1 MTIAS
6 SLEFDVRLICRTR
19 FLGCISLIK
28 FFLDREDFC
37 FLLQVLIA
45 KFDPAAIFRLSKS
58 HVALVCVHVL
68 VYYILATNT
77 LAA

>member
-1 MTIAS
+1 
-6 SLEFDVRLICRTR
+6 
-19 FLGCISLIK
+19 
-28 FFLDREDFC
+28 
-37 FLLQVLIA
+37 VLIA